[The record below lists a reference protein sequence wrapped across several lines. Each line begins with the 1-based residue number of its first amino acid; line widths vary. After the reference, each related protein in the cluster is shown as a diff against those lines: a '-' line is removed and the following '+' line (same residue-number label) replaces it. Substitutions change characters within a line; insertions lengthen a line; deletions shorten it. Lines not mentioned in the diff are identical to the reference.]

1 MAESSRMSKF
11 VQNGASSAGGFWR
24 VESPLLFAIFLD
36 LIGFGMSFPD
46 LQLRAADF
54 ARAAGFKGVLVGA
67 IVGLLLSTY
76 FLVQI
81 LASPKWGRL
90 SDRIGRKPVLLF
102 CTALSAISM
111 LVYAFATGIAGILL
125 SRILAGLAAANV
137 VVGQAY
143 VADTT
148 TEANRAAKMGRIGAA
163 ITIGLI
169 AGPAIGGE
177 LAAMGGNKLMGLAA
191 AGASTLSF
199 LWLLITLPRARPT
212 EVRSPGTHPM
222 GDLRLI
228 FDIPALKKLFLL
240 GAISW
245 FALAC
250 LEGTFGRLI
259 ELKLGYGQS
268 EFGRVFSF
276 ESAAGALAGLAVGRL
291 AFRYSP
297 SAILKAAYL
306 MLAVGLML
314 TPFAGNL
321 GEYLGFAQA
330 WIRPPLLALFIITAL
345 SAFGLGLA
353 NPTLSTLCSNVTP
366 EARQGEMF
374 GLLQSARS
382 IGFLAGPLLGGIL
395 FELLPEG
402 PYFLAG
408 IVGLFAAFL
417 VTAPS
422 KADGARQVES

>member
-1 MAESSRMSKF
+1 MAESSRMSKPAPN
-11 VQNGASSAGGFWR
+11 QSASVGGFWR
-24 VESPLLFAIFLD
+24 IESPLLFAIFLD
-36 LIGFGMSFPD
+36 LVGFGMAFPD

-54 ARAAGFKGVLVGA
+54 AREAGFKGVLVGSL
-67 IVGLLLSTY
+67 VGLLLSSY

-81 LASPKWGRL
+81 LASPKWGSL
-90 SDRIGRKPVLLF
+90 SDRAGRKPVLLA
-102 CTALSAISM
+102 CTALSVLSM
-111 LVYAFATGIAGILL
+111 LVYAFATGIGGILV

-143 VADTT
+143 IADTT
-148 TEANRAAKMGRIGAA
+148 TEENRAARMGRISAA

-177 LAAMGGNKLMGLAA
+177 LASMGGNRLMGLVAA
-191 AGASTLSF
+191 SASTLSF
-199 LWLLITLPRARPT
+199 LWLLFALPKVRPT
-212 EVRSPGTHPM
+212 EERSPGKRPM
-222 GDLRLI
+222 IDLRLI
-228 FDIPALKKLFLL
+228 GDIPALRRLFLL

-259 ELKLGYGQS
+259 ELKLGFGQS

-276 ESAAGALAGLAVGRL
+276 ESAVGALAGLAVGRL
-291 AFRYSP
+291 ALRFRP
-297 SAILKAAYL
+297 TTILRAAYL
-306 MLAVGLML
+306 LLAIGLIL

-321 GEYLGFAQA
+321 GAYLGFAQE
-330 WIRPPLLALFIITAL
+330 WIRPPLLALFLITTL

-366 EARQGEMF
+366 ESRQGEMF

-402 PYFLAG
+402 PYYLAG
-408 IVGLFAAFL
+408 IVALFAAFF

-422 KADGARQVES
+422 RADRAGQVES